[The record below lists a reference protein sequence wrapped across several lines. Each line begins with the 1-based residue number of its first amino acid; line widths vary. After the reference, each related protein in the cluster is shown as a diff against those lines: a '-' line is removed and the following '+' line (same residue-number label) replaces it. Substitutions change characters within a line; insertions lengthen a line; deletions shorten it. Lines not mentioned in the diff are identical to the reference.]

1 MQLTDKEISE
11 FQRIY
16 EKEFGV
22 KISKQDALEQGI
34 KLINLVKAV
43 YQPIPAQ
50 SRENIPDS
58 SIIKP

>member
-1 MQLTDKEISE
+1 MQLTDKEIAE

-22 KISKQDALEQGI
+22 KISKQDALEQGT

-50 SRENIPDS
+50 SGKNIPDS
-58 SIIKP
+58 SIMKS

>member
-22 KISKQDALEQGI
+22 KISKKDALEQAT
-34 KLINLVKAV
+34 KLLVLMKAV
-43 YQPIPAQ
+43 CQPIPSQ
-50 SRENIPDS
+50 GYKTPPKS
-58 SIIKP
+58 SPKQ